1 MIDIKNASADELMER
16 RSAIA
21 GEIDHPEAD
30 LTALEEEARAISA
43 ELEARKAE
51 AAAKKA
57 LRDKVAK
64 GAGKEFEKKEKTEM
78 TKAEFLDSKE
88 YIDAFARYIKTDKDT
103 ECRALLTENGYTG
116 SEGESGPLPVPTYIE
131 GRIKTAWEKTGL
143 MDLVNKTYL
152 RGNVKIGFEVA
163 ATDAV
168 VHVEGD
174 AAPEEEELI
183 LGTVLMVPFS
193 LKKWIEIS
201 DETVDMG
208 GQEFLDYVFD
218 EISYKIAK
226 LAQETL
232 LGMIATASTTA
243 STTAVSVAEITSDG
257 TDLLSI
263 VSDAYSQLSDEAVN
277 PVIVM
282 NKLTFAEFR
291 KAQASANYAFD
302 PLEGLPVYYDKSLST
317 IGDTSAPWLI
327 VGDFGV
333 GAQANFPNGDEIK
346 IKYDDLSQ
354 APRDMVRITGR
365 EYVGLGLVADK
376 AFCRVMS
383 GEGGEVN
390 NPFA

>member
-1 MIDIKNASADELMER
+1 MIDIKSASADELMER

-21 GEIDHPEAD
+21 GEIDHPGAD
-30 LTALEEEARAISA
+30 LNALEEEARAINA

-57 LRDKVAK
+57 VRDQVAA
-64 GAGKEFEKKEKTEM
+64 GAGKEIEKKENKHME
-78 TKAEFLDSKE
+78 KAEFLNSKE
-88 YIDAFARYIKTDKDT
+88 YIDAYARYIKTEKDA
-103 ECRALLTENGYTG
+103 ECRALLTENGFTG
-116 SEGESGPLPVPTYIE
+116 GAGESGPLPVPTFIE

-143 MDLVNKTYL
+143 LDLVRKTYL
-152 RGNVKIGFEVA
+152 RGNVKVGFEVS

-168 VHVEGD
+168 VHTEGD
-174 AAPEEEELI
+174 DAPDEEALV
-183 LGTVLMVPFS
+183 LGSVLMVPAS

-201 DETVDMG
+201 DETADLG
-208 GQEFLDYVFD
+208 GQEFLDYIFD
-218 EISYKIAK
+218 ELTYKIAK

-232 LGMIATASTTA
+232 LGMIATASTTI
-243 STTAVSVAEITSDG
+243 STTAVSVAEIASDG

-263 VSDAYSQLSDEAVN
+263 VPAAFAQLSDEAAN

-291 KAQASANYAFD
+291 AAQASANYAFD
-302 PLEGLPVYYDKSLST
+302 PLEGLPVYFDKTLGT
-317 IGDTSAPWLI
+317 IGNTDSDPWLI

-333 GAQANFPNGDEIK
+333 GAQANFPNGDEIR

-354 APRDMVRITGR
+354 APRDMIRITGR

-376 AFCRVMS
+376 AFCRV
-383 GEGGEVN
+383 V
-390 NPFA
+390 PQ